1 MSGHSFSFDLESTVD
16 AWKVYARR
24 HGYDL
29 IVDYD
34 ANEPRGTMWHKFVM
48 LEEAMETKKY
58 DWIWWID
65 FDTLITNTTIRLEDI
80 IQESLANHTQPDKV
94 DFLFTADW

>member
-1 MSGHSFSFDLESTVD
+1 MVQSD
-16 AWKVYARR
+16 ADICEVYARR

-34 ANEPRGTMWHKFVM
+34 TNEARGTMWHKFIM
-48 LEEAMETKKY
+48 LEEAMATKKY

-65 FDTLITNTTIRLEDI
+65 FDTLITNTTIKIEDI
-80 IQESLANHTQPDKV
+80 IQESLASYTRPNEL